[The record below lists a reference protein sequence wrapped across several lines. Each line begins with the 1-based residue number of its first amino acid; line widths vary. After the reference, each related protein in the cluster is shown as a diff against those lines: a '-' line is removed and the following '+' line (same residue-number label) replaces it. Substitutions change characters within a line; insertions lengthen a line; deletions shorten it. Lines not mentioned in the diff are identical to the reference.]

1 MSNLISKLIV
11 AGLASSAG
19 LFGGLSIASEAL
31 ALTGSSSSY
40 HYTGE
45 FYYKGDKYHCSDF
58 DRPPSDYKHGYY
70 RYCVDKGDPYY
81 DKYYK
86 YHLSKYDDNYHHYY
100 KQKHHDGGNNH
111 DRGNNHDDGGG
122 NKKRNS
128 GNH

>member
-31 ALTGSSSSY
+31 ALTGSNSSSSSY
-40 HYTGE
+40 NYTEE

-70 RYCVDKGDPYY
+70 RYCVEKGDPYY

-86 YHLSKYDDNYHHYY
+86 YHLSKYNDDYHRDY
-100 KQKHHDGGNNH
+100 KKNRDGRDNN
-111 DRGNNHDDGGG
+111 DRGNNHGGG
-122 NKKRNS
+122 NKKQHS
-128 GNH
+128 GNR

>member
-1 MSNLISKLIV
+1 MSNLISKLII

-45 FYYKGDKYHCSDF
+45 YYYKGNKYHCSDF
-58 DRPPSDYKHGYY
+58 DSPPSDHENGYY
-70 RYCVDKGDPYY
+70 RYCVEKGDPYY

-86 YHLSKYDDNYHHYY
+86 YHLSKYDDKYHQYY
-100 KQKHHDGGNNH
+100 KQKRHDDGEHHDGG
-111 DRGNNHDDGGG
+111 R
-122 NKKRNS
+122 KKRHGGHN
-128 GNH
+128 